1 MANKS
6 MEAITLERIL
16 ATAVSQLNEL
26 ERKLNGEPIGEVR
39 IADAAITN
47 AKIVNVSADKIT
59 TGTLQATVGIGI
71 LNEAGDGIQGVIGF
85 IDED

>member
-6 MEAITLERIL
+6 VEAVNLERIL
-16 ATAVSQLNEL
+16 STLSIQLNEL

-47 AKIVNVSADKIT
+47 AKIQNVSADKIT

-71 LNEAGDGIQGVIGF
+71 LNEDGDAIQGVIGF
-85 IDED
+85 IEED